1 MESVGIY
8 HKRFTVK
15 LLKGPLMRLKVSAL
29 LLCTWLPSLSEAQ
42 RKITKN
48 VVVPIA
54 ELADGNVVA
63 GLTQEEMKSGFI
75 VMFAL
80 WVIREAYGFLK
91 EKANKTGEKISNI
104 EISQTKVAEK
114 LDAFIK
120 AVEKSEER
128 LDRRVSRIEASLDDR

>member
-1 MESVGIY
+1 M
-8 HKRFTVK
+8 
-15 LLKGPLMRLKVSAL
+15 SAL